1 MHLSTYP
8 GIKPMTNDQF
18 EPLENVYMVTRHSK
32 ILIKIVNILNSGHD
46 GPRGIKCS
54 FLEGASSRV
63 KDSGEWLQLLKLN
76 ITFHIHVE
84 TENDPS
90 CVQPQF

>member
-1 MHLSTYP
+1 MHLSTYL
-8 GIKPMTNDQF
+8 GIKPMTNDQLG
-18 EPLENVYMVTRHSK
+18 PLKNVYMVTRHSK

-63 KDSGEWLQLLKLN
+63 KGTNDSKGKE
-76 ITFHIHVE
+76 
-84 TENDPS
+84 
-90 CVQPQF
+90 